1 MKLYDLAKRVAN
13 FVWKNGDWFDEIRDL
28 YDSLDEL
35 ISETL
40 IGLSDKVYCRAIIDW
55 LNECESEPEEAK
67 RLAKEVK
74 AFSH

>member
-1 MKLYDLAKRVAN
+1 MRLYELAKRIAN
-13 FVWKNGDWFDEIRDL
+13 FVWENGDWFEIRDT
-28 YDSLDEL
+28 YDTFGEL
-35 ISETL
+35 VSETL